1 MVLPDFAAG
10 MFQRLDITTQAI
22 SPDQRASDA

>member
-22 SPDQRASDA
+22 SPERASNA